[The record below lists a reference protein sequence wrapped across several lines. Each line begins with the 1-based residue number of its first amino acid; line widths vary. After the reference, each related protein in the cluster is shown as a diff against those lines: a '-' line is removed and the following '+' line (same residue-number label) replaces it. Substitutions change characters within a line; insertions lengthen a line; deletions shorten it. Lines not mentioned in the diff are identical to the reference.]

1 MTTEH
6 QQLKDKLA
14 IAAERKRS
22 QNATG
27 GCVIVRCSVSAPVW
41 WQKSLRDTQQVAA
54 WFPGSRPWLLS
65 ALRPAECDVGG
76 VI

>member
-1 MTTEH
+1 MGTHCVHSVGMVKDSIHTTI
-6 QQLKDKLA
+6 KCRDKLA

-54 WFPGSRPWLLS
+54 WFP
-65 ALRPAECDVGG
+65 
-76 VI
+76 